1 MPDVYLALRTVI
13 ANTQML
19 SERNTLLLVS
29 CRALRIADE

>member
-19 SERNTLLLVS
+19 SERNPGKHG
-29 CRALRIADE
+29 EGG